1 MIDYYV
7 CTHSLDLI
15 KDWNKNVNLRS
26 KYLLVGHTKKDLNN
40 DQIIVCNNLPDN
52 IELFPCL
59 CSYTGWYAVA
69 KNKLYKHNTVCLLEY
84 DTVLLSNFHTTNTEI
99 IRQQYN
105 TQYMI
110 SYSNTITDHYVFYKS
125 TPWLE
130 ISLKKIHNIDLYNFV
145 LQYKD
150 QFPLWPTTTNT
161 TLPVQ
166 VLEAFIEW
174 FHPMTNLFKHDP
186 LGAYVHER
194 AFFIFCV
201 LHKIA
206 IIYNDKTHVIHQQSQ
221 SHKIQD
227 IYGQILEKYNT
238 SRLDSHMI
246 SEYDKT
252 YNNSL
257 NKRLMLHHQIQN

>member
-1 MIDYYV
+1 MISYFICVHDLELIN
-7 CTHSLDLI
+7 TFNHSLKNLQYLI
-15 KDWNKNVNLRS
+15 VGNHYLKNNSDTDKV
-26 KYLLVGHTKKDLNN
+26 
-40 DQIIVCNNLPDN
+40 ICNTLKHN
-52 IELFPCL
+52 IEDQKYL

-105 TQYMI
+105 TQYII

-201 LHKIA
+201 LHNIT

-257 NKRLMLHHQIQN
+257 NKHLMLHHQTQN